1 MKKIAAVVLAAI
13 ILLLC
18 FTSCSPNTNKIK
30 DGDAAV
36 GIIAPKDSEEYEE
49 ALRIQEKYGAEKVTV
64 ETFDSGRANT
74 TTYIYE
80 AAERILENQNVKS
93 IIFAKGVEGTVDA
106 IKAIKAA
113 KPSVECIDVNPG
125 EVEYHVSM
133 TADLAV
139 SLGENETCAS
149 MVSQA
154 KKAGMKTVVYLIP
167 DKYIENKSIISVGE
181 ALKAACDDKKIEYVE
196 HIYQTRINTIDYL
209 QGVAKGAVVSCIE
222 KYGEDTAFYTA
233 SCIISDTVIKTAAE
247 NGAGY
252 IYNICNCPENHYKTA
267 FGVEAGDSYSQM
279 LDNVREAAGKD
290 ACKKLCVMESSPV
303 SVMLKIAM
311 GYAVAYCNGSINADA
326 PFSEDV
332 FKSAVKTALNGES
345 IDDIEFSVSE
355 EYANIVNVGFPV
367 NTL

>member
-1 MKKIAAVVLAAI
+1 MKKIAAAVLAAI

-18 FTSCSPNTNKIK
+18 FTSCSPNTEKIK
-30 DGDAAV
+30 DSDSV
-36 GIIAPKDSEEYEE
+36 IGIIAPKDSEEYDE
-49 ALRIQEKYGAEKVTV
+49 ALRIQEKYGAEKVVV
-64 ETFDSGRANT
+64 ETFDSGRTNT
-74 TTYIYE
+74 TSFIYE
-80 AAERILENQNVKS
+80 AADRILTNPNVKS

-106 IKAIKAA
+106 VKAIKAA
-113 KPSVECIDVNPG
+113 KPYVECIDVNPS
-125 EVEYHVSM
+125 EVEYYVSL

-139 SLGENETCAS
+139 SLGDNETCAS

-167 DKYIENKSIISVGE
+167 DKYVKNKSIMSTGE
-181 ALKAACDDKKIEYVE
+181 SLKAACDEKKIEYVE
-196 HIYQTRINTIDYL
+196 HIYQTRINTIEYL
-209 QGVAKGAVVSCIE
+209 QSVAKGAVVSCVE
-222 KYGEDTAFYTA
+222 KYGKDTAFYSP

-252 IYNICNCPENHYKTA
+252 IYNICNCPEHHYKTA

-290 ACKKLCVMESSPV
+290 VCKRLCVMESSPV

-311 GYAVAYCNGSINADA
+311 GYAVAYCNGSIDADA
-326 PFSEDV
+326 SFNEDV
-332 FKSAVKTALNGES
+332 FSSAIKTALSGEDV
-345 IDDIEFSVSE
+345 DDIEFSVSE

-367 NTL
+367 DTL